1 MAFLDYLYVS
11 YKYESMNL
19 CTLTCAFY
27 IYIYIGIHVQPSC
40 KPLAGGAGV
49 AKSPGSRP
57 GHKQLVFGG
66 HMGTP

>member
-19 CTLTCAFY
+19 CTLTCAF
-27 IYIYIGIHVQPSC
+27 YIYIGIHVQPSC